1 MGCAQSGKT
10 KNGDV
15 IAIAPLK
22 SISSTASKVNKN
34 KRKEEALQNAQK
46 FIDMDDMDNLDQT
59 QSQVVAQQL
68 SERSQIVTSPPKKG
82 QMGEF

>member
-34 KRKEEALQNAQK
+34 KRKEEALQNASK
-46 FIDMDDMDNLDQT
+46 FIDMDDMDNLD
-59 QSQVVAQQL
+59 
-68 SERSQIVTSPPKKG
+68 
-82 QMGEF
+82 